1 MASLEARLDN
11 LLATAQ
17 EETANDDLFAPIPER
32 EECPICMIPLPRND
46 NEIRFMICCGKTICV
61 GCNYKQSTNDTKNKV
76 PNHKRKCAF
85 CCQPPPK
92 NNIKA
97 LKKLAK
103 KNNLDALKQMAVE
116 YRRGENIFQSN
127 AKSIEMHMLTAELG
141 NADAFTTIG
150 YHYHRGI
157 IVKQDDSK
165 AFAYYE
171 VGAKKGSLRGHNVL
185 AALLRNGNIQTSIK
199 HVEVVASA
207 GDKDSMDELMARYK
221 AKLLSKDDL
230 TKTLRAFQASSNAMK
245 SKDRDDARAYMAA
258 KGIV

>member
-1 MASLEARLDN
+1 LQLGRDTKMASLELQARLGN

-17 EETANDDLFAPIPER
+17 TEMADVDLFAPIEER
-32 EECPICMIPLPRND
+32 EECPICMIPLPFKEG
-46 NEIRFMICCGKTICV
+46 EIRFMTCCGKTICV

-127 AKSIEMHMLTAELG
+127 AKSIEMYIRAAELD
-141 NADAFTTIG
+141 NARA
-150 YHYHRGI
+150 YGI
-157 IVKQDDSK
+157 IGDYYQNGIAVEQNIVK
-165 AFAYYE
+165 AIEFYE
-171 VGAKKGSLRGHNVL
+171 VSSKKGSVR
-185 AALLRNGNIQTSIK
+185 
-199 HVEVVASA
+199 E
-207 GDKDSMDELMARYK
+207 
-221 AKLLSKDDL
+221 
-230 TKTLRAFQASSNAMK
+230 
-245 SKDRDDARAYMAA
+245 
-258 KGIV
+258 

>member
-1 MASLEARLDN
+1 
-11 LLATAQ
+11 
-17 EETANDDLFAPIPER
+17 
-32 EECPICMIPLPRND
+32 
-46 NEIRFMICCGKTICV
+46 
-61 GCNYKQSTNDTKNKV
+61 
-76 PNHKRKCAF
+76 
-85 CCQPPPK
+85 
-92 NNIKA
+92 
-97 LKKLAK
+97 
-103 KNNLDALKQMAVE
+103 
-116 YRRGENIFQSN
+116 
-127 AKSIEMHMLTAELG
+127 MHMLTAELG

-171 VGAKKGSLRGHNVL
+171 VGAKKGSVRG
-185 AALLRNGNIQTSIK
+185 TSIK

-207 GDKDSMDELMARYK
+207 GDKDSMDELMAKYK

-230 TKTLRAFQASSNAMK
+230 TKILRAFQASSNAMK